1 MQLTGSFRNISIFNY
16 RDKQTKIGATGVV
29 YTTKKKLNFL
39 VFSAYRMSPNPQIW
53 ILLSLAA
60 FGSSQSIIEAGIE
73 PLDASATIECHRRL
87 YTYRVTQSDENGKQC
102 WDTLSVMA
110 CWGRCDSNEV
120 GQFNVLLTNIQV
132 N

>member
-1 MQLTGSFRNISIFNY
+1 MF
-16 RDKQTKIGATGVV
+16 
-29 YTTKKKLNFL
+29 
-39 VFSAYRMSPNPQIW
+39 PNPQTW
-53 ILLSLAA
+53 LLLSLAA
-60 FGSSQSIIEAGIE
+60 LVSSQSIIDAGIE

-120 GQFNVLLTNIQV
+120 GQFNVLLTNSQQF